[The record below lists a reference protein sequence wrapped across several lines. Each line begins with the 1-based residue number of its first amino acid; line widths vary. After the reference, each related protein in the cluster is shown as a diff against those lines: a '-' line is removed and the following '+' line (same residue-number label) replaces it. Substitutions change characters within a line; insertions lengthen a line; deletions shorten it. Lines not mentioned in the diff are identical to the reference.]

1 MLRMSLIKD
10 PRDILTEFV
19 RTNPMYDV
27 MAIFANVGTSASG
40 VKSGRSIKFFLGTL
54 NDFLNP
60 MGLNSTSSLS

>member
-1 MLRMSLIKD
+1 
-10 PRDILTEFV
+10 
-19 RTNPMYDV
+19 MYDV